1 MNNKKFKEKLKT
13 QKSKLETMLQKFA
26 KEDDKPEG
34 DWDSVFPD
42 FTKKLEESAD
52 EVEEYASLR
61 SVEHSLELRLKRTNE
76 ALEKIKKGTYGKC
89 EKCKSQISE
98 ERLDLVPE
106 AKLCKDCN

>member
-1 MNNKKFKEKLKT
+1 
-13 QKSKLETMLQKFA
+13 MLQKFA

-34 DWDSVFPD
+34 DWDSVFPN

-61 SVEHSLELRLKRTNE
+61 SIEHSLELILKRTNE

-89 EKCKSQISE
+89 EKCDNLISE
-98 ERLDLVPE
+98 ERLNLVPE
-106 AKLCKDCN
+106 ANFCKNCS